1 MSIALVCHFHLKNI
15 FQLLSTMVAVL
26 PSIGAGSAMAFTSIA
41 ATQYRTENA
50 TSLIEPLT
58 EDQSSWFGK
67 YYEAFLGD

>member
-1 MSIALVCHFHLKNI
+1 
-15 FQLLSTMVAVL
+15 MVAVL